1 MTMRTIGAIILVAA
15 VAVAA
20 FVAGRLSSNPRP
32 FDNASFERAYAS
44 CIESVAL
51 EFRDKVKGE
60 FRQAEREW
68 EAKHSPYRWPVHA
81 AVYRSFERPDLECY
95 MERVAPT
102 RVDYPAYSERR
113 IECTRA
119 AARW

>member
-1 MTMRTIGAIILVAA
+1 MRTIGAIILVAA

-32 FDNASFERAYAS
+32 FDSASFARAYAN

-81 AVYRSFERPDLECY
+81 AVYRSFERPDLEGY
-95 MERVAPT
+95 MGRVAPT

-113 IECTRA
+113 IECARA